1 MSKLGAILELEARF
15 LHLCLWNVWK
25 WEQVENEAGI
35 GEHRE
40 QERAWAEGTTAA
52 SPFAVYKS

>member
-1 MSKLGAILELEARF
+1 MSKLGAILEP
-15 LHLCLWNVWK
+15 LHLCLWNVWE
-25 WEQVENEAGI
+25 WEQDENEAGI

>member
-1 MSKLGAILELEARF
+1 MRIKSSESQKLTNLMSKLGAILEP

-35 GEHRE
+35 GEYRE
-40 QERAWAEGTTAA
+40 QARA
-52 SPFAVYKS
+52 